1 MNKEKQI
8 KSGRLLEVSYF
19 PCTDSGRPLAERAPK
34 SRITSEQQA
43 LYNAK
48 QSTKKLIRLINANF
62 DTGDIYLHCT
72 YSPEN
77 APQSSDKAYRD
88 AYNYIRRIRYYRRKH
103 KLPELRA
110 VVIMEE
116 KTYKTGKYAGLVNI
130 HFHIFMNNSGFG
142 RDRAEDMWK
151 FGWVNANRYNP
162 DVFGPETAARYV
174 SKDPKGRK
182 RWFSTQ
188 NLKKPIERTKK
199 RMVTNRYVN
208 RLAKYKDDRAFWENK
223 YPGYIYER
231 VEVCENEYNSHTYVT
246 AILFKKRN

>member
-1 MNKEKQI
+1 
-8 KSGRLLEVSYF
+8 
-19 PCTDSGRPLAERAPK
+19 
-34 SRITSEQQA
+34 
-43 LYNAK
+43 
-48 QSTKKLIRLINANF
+48 
-62 DTGDIYLHCT
+62 
-72 YSPEN
+72 
-77 APQSSDKAYRD
+77 
-88 AYNYIRRIRYYRRKH
+88 
-103 KLPELRA
+103 
-110 VVIMEE
+110 MEE

-130 HFHIFMNNSGFG
+130 HFHIFMNNGGFG

-208 RLAKYKDDRAFWENK
+208 RLAKHKDDRAFWENK
-223 YPGYIYER
+223 YPGYTYER
-231 VEVCENEYNSHTYVT
+231 VEVCENEYNCHTYVT

>member
-88 AYNYIRRIRYYRRKH
+88 AYNYIRRVRYYRRKH

-110 VVIMEE
+110 VVIM
-116 KTYKTGKYAGLVNI
+116 
-130 HFHIFMNNSGFG
+130 
-142 RDRAEDMWK
+142 
-151 FGWVNANRYNP
+151 
-162 DVFGPETAARYV
+162 
-174 SKDPKGRK
+174 
-182 RWFSTQ
+182 
-188 NLKKPIERTKK
+188 
-199 RMVTNRYVN
+199 
-208 RLAKYKDDRAFWENK
+208 
-223 YPGYIYER
+223 
-231 VEVCENEYNSHTYVT
+231 
-246 AILFKKRN
+246 